1 MIHMVAEKATGPVAT
16 APRLEQNNQVGSI
29 TPEPSPATCAFCED
43 ERDVYQMDDDKWI
56 CVDHI
61 GRVVSL
67 AANGVFS
74 HCVSYTREFEAVIL

>member
-1 MIHMVAEKATGPVAT
+1 MMALETATALGQTGPCS
-16 APRLEQNNQVGSI
+16 EQNNQLECS
-29 TPEPSPATCAFCED
+29 TMCALCGAD
-43 ERDVYQMDDDKWI
+43 RNVYQMDDDKWI